1 VNLRLP
7 GSIASSQDLKSLI
20 MEVHEYANWYA
31 HESVKLQVNAKASSP
46 SPILSAAAI
55 ELLRDWKADQQINA
69 ESLDL
74 LIKTLEQ
81 YSTGS
86 PTMTITLAA
95 LPTSSLKT
103 SLVNW
108 CRSNIASDILV
119 SFKFNSG
126 LLGGMVVQYGSHVF
140 DWSFKRKILENRGI
154 FPEVLRR
161 VR

>member
-1 VNLRLP
+1 
-7 GSIASSQDLKSLI
+7 
-20 MEVHEYANWYA
+20 MEIHEYANWYA
-31 HESVKLQVNAKASSP
+31 HESVKIRVKAKSESSSP
-46 SPILSAAAI
+46 TLSAAAL
-55 ELLRDWKADQQINA
+55 ELLRDWKADQQISA

-81 YSTGS
+81 YSSTS
-86 PTMTITLAA
+86 PSMTITLAA
-95 LPTSSLKT
+95 LPTSILKT
-103 SLVNW
+103 ALVNW
-108 CRSNIASDILV
+108 CRENIAPSILV
-119 SFKFNSG
+119 SFRFNSS

>member
-1 VNLRLP
+1 
-7 GSIASSQDLKSLI
+7 

-31 HESVKLQVNAKASSP
+31 HESVKLKVNSKVSSP
-46 SPILSAAAI
+46 SPTLSAAAL
-55 ELLRDWKADQQINA
+55 ELLRDWKADQQINV

-103 SLVNW
+103 ALVNW
-108 CRSNIASDILV
+108 CRENIAPDILV
-119 SFKFNSG
+119 SFKFNAN
-126 LLGGMVVQYGSHVF
+126 LLGGMVVQYGSRIF

-161 VR
+161 V

>member
-1 VNLRLP
+1 
-7 GSIASSQDLKSLI
+7 

-31 HESVKLQVNAKASSP
+31 HESVKTKVNAKVSSP
-46 SPILSAAAI
+46 SPTLSAATL
-55 ELLRDWKADQQINA
+55 ELLRDWKANQQISA

-81 YSTGS
+81 YVSNS
-86 PTMTITLAA
+86 PTITITLAA

-103 SLVNW
+103 ALVNW
-108 CRSNIASDILV
+108 CRANIAPDILV
-119 SFKFNSG
+119 SFRFNTS

-140 DWSFKRKILENRGI
+140 DWSFKRKILENRRI

-161 VR
+161 V